1 MRIIRCVI
9 CFLVEFLSVNK
20 GARDNLVILMCPQ

>member
-9 CFLVEFLSVNK
+9 CFLEEFLSFNK
-20 GARDNLVILMCPQ
+20 EARDNLVILMCPQ

>member
-9 CFLVEFLSVNK
+9 CFLVEFLSHNK
-20 GARDNLVILMCPQ
+20 EIHDNLVILMCPQ